1 MNLYGTCTKLQVP
14 FFVFGRKGDMQVFV
28 YEIRSLK
35 VFSDGKTRRSLL
47 LVGAFKSYVAASSF
61 IKNRKSDVDR
71 YLIIE
76 GRKTAAAVQSCK
88 P

>member
-1 MNLYGTCTKLQVP
+1 MP

-35 VFSDGKTRRSLL
+35 VFSDGKTRSSLF
-47 LVGAFKSYVAASSF
+47 LVGEFKSYAAASTF
-61 IKNRKSDVDR
+61 IKNRKLDVYR